1 MAKRIIGAGLAIL
14 VCVLMLNAPVASGQA
29 VYGSIFGTV
38 TDSQGNAVAGAK
50 VTITSVSKGTTEQT
64 TTNESGNY
72 TVTNLIP
79 DAYNVKIEATGFKAF
94 EISNVQVSAGGGAHN
109 DAQLSVGVVTE
120 TVTVSGDVE
129 QLKTDRSDVATVFNE
144 RYTQDL
150 PLLNRNFT
158 NLELLSPGTQKL
170 VGWSHAATENPQ
182 GGQQI
187 FVDGQHF
194 SGTSFMLDGTDNQ
207 DAILGIIVVNP
218 NIDAIQE
225 TKIALQNYDAEFGK
239 AVAGV
244 ITVQTKSGTND
255 IHGGGFFDYYG
266 SGQAARDPFTNA
278 PGVALPNA
286 TYKAFGVQLGGP
298 IIKDKLF
305 VFGDYQGIRETSGL
319 SNLLTTPNAEAISTC
334 NPATNAASD
343 TPGYCNLTAYAG
355 SISSGNS
362 LIYNPTTGNP
372 LTGAGRTPFCGPA
385 STPGNCIGQGNL
397 IPIGMISPQ
406 AAAVLAEF
414 PTPTSG
420 GITNNFVGNGSG
432 DYNQNAF
439 DIRVD
444 YNAPH
449 GYQVFGRFSLD
460 YFNLS
465 GTGTLGTLGGVGFG
479 PGGLNGE
486 STVHNYSLASGF
498 DKAIGTTLLTDFRF
512 GYFKYN
518 PETAYSDANETPMN
532 SFGPG
537 GIPGLNLG
545 TPTTGGL
552 SSFFLNGNGG
562 FSAFGDGLN
571 VGRCN
576 CPLTESEQ
584 QFQFV
589 NNWTKIKGNHQ
600 FKFGADIRYAENLR
614 VPSDSNRTGILNF
627 DANGTSLAGAGGLSL
642 ATFLLGDVTSFNRFV
657 STSTDAAERQRRWFF
672 YGQDTW
678 RVTSKLTVNY
688 GLRWEIYDPEYVNAK
703 GNGGFANLTQGV
715 IRVAGYGDVG
725 LNGNISN
732 TFKAFG
738 PRLGIAYQ
746 ADTKTVV
753 RLGYGRSFDI
763 GVFGSNFGHVVTQN
777 LPVLANQQLQDSN
790 LNPLATNNISPVF
803 TLTSGPP
810 AFLLPSTYLGNV
822 ISQISPTGT
831 LPLLG
836 PDGTSSSRIRPTVQ
850 RLPTLDAWNATVQRQ
865 VTKTISVEIAYIGNK
880 GTHMFNPSGPS
891 YNNNEPAVG
900 AGTDKVGCATDALGN
915 PIPPCGLTFTPFV
928 AQADRRR
935 YFLNGVPSFNYPGYV
950 TGTGQPLTCCAVDLS
965 YFGNDASSNYN
976 SLQAK
981 VEKRFS
987 NGLQFIAHYTFS
999 HSNAYDQTYYD
1010 VVPKIAYGPDQ
1021 YNRDHVFV
1029 VTSVYELPFGRGKKF
1044 MGDASRAMDFLV
1056 GGWQISN
1063 TLNWSSGLPWTAT
1076 IGECG
1081 NIADAGP
1088 CRPNLVAGQSL
1099 SKGPHMVTSGC
1110 ATGGECGLYYF
1121 TPVAPLAYPAGTVTP
1136 ANVGLDTC
1144 TLARPTSG
1152 AFALPACGTIGNAGF
1167 DTFTGPRAFFS
1178 DMSLSKNF
1186 KITERINAQFRFDA
1200 YNVFNHPVLGF
1211 NSNQGNTCV
1220 DCLTN
1225 PDAGRIDNIE
1235 GDSSPGSPIGMRQL
1249 QFGLRVRF

>member
-1 MAKRIIGAGLAIL
+1 MAKRLTGMGLAIL
-14 VCVLMLNAPVASGQA
+14 FCVFLLNSPATFGQA

-38 TDSQGNAVAGAK
+38 TDAQGNAVAGAK
-50 VTITSVSKGTTEQT
+50 VTITSVSKGTAEEA

-72 TVTNLIP
+72 TVTHLIP
-79 DAYNVKIEATGFKAF
+79 DAYNIKIEATGFKAF
-94 EISNVQVSAGGGAHN
+94 EISHVQVSADASAHN

-129 QLKTDRSDVATVFNE
+129 QLKTDRADVATVFNE

-207 DAILGIIVVNP
+207 DPILGIIVVNP

-244 ITVQTKSGTND
+244 ITVQTKSGTNEL
-255 IHGGGFFDYYG
+255 HGGGFFDYYG

-278 PGVALPNA
+278 PNVALPNA
-286 TYKAFGVQLGGP
+286 TYKAFGAQLGGP
-298 IIKDKLF
+298 IIKDRLF
-305 VFGDYQGIRETSGL
+305 IFGDYQGIRETSGL
-319 SNLLTTPNAEAISTC
+319 TNQLTTPNAEAISTC
-334 NPATNAASD
+334 NPATNATSD
-343 TPGYCNLTAYAG
+343 TPGYCNLSAYSA
-355 SISSGNS
+355 SISSGNG

-372 LTGAGRTPFCGPA
+372 LTGAGRTAFCGPA
-385 STPGNCIGQGNL
+385 STPGNCVGQGNL

-406 AAAVLAEF
+406 AAAVLAAF
-414 PTPTSG
+414 PAPTANG
-420 GITNNFVGNGSG
+420 VTNNFVGNGSG
-432 DYNQNAF
+432 NFNQNAF
-439 DIRVD
+439 DTRVD

-449 GYQVFGRFSLD
+449 SFQVFGRFSLD
-460 YFNLS
+460 YFNLA
-465 GTGTLGTLGGVGFG
+465 GTGTLGDLGGVGFG

-518 PETAYSDANETPMN
+518 PQTAYSDANQTPMN
-532 SFGPG
+532 GFN
-537 GIPGLNLG
+537 IPGLNLG

-657 STSTDAAERQRRWFF
+657 STSTDAAERQKRWFF

-678 RVTSKLTVNY
+678 RLTPKLTLNL

-715 IRVAGYGDVG
+715 IRVGGYGDIG

-738 PRLGIAYQ
+738 PRVGVAYQ
-746 ADTKTVV
+746 ADSKTVI

-810 AFLLPSTYLGNV
+810 AFMLPSTYLANV
-822 ISQISPTGT
+822 ISQISPAGT

-865 VTKTISVEIAYIGNK
+865 VTKTITVEIAYIGNK

-900 AGTDKVGCATDALGN
+900 AGTDKVGCAPGPAA
-915 PIPPCGLTFTPFV
+915 PCSLTFTAFV
-928 AQADRRR
+928 PQADRRN
-935 YFLNGVPSFNYPGYV
+935 YFLNGVPSFSYPGYT

-965 YFGNDASSNYN
+965 YFGNDSSTNYN
-976 SLQAK
+976 SLQTK

-987 NGLQFIAHYTFS
+987 NGFQFIAHYTYAR
-999 HSNAYDQTYYD
+999 SNAFDQTYYD
-1010 VVPKIAYGPDQ
+1010 VNPKIAYGPDQ
-1021 YNRDHVFV
+1021 YNRRNVFV
-1029 VTSVYELPFGRGKKF
+1029 VTSVYELPFGKGKRF
-1044 MGDASRAMDFLV
+1044 MGDANRAVDLLI
-1056 GGWQISN
+1056 GGWQVSN
-1063 TLNWSSGLPWTAT
+1063 TLNWSSGLPWTPT

-1088 CRPNLVAGQSL
+1088 CRPNLVPGQSF
-1099 SKGPHMVTSGC
+1099 SQGPHMVTSGC
-1110 ATGGECGLYYF
+1110 GTGGQCGLYYF

-1136 ANVGLDTC
+1136 ANAGLDTC
-1144 TLARPTSG
+1144 SLARPTSG
-1152 AFALPACGTIGNAGF
+1152 AFALPACGSIGNAGF
-1167 DTFTGPRAFFS
+1167 DSFTGPRAFFS
-1178 DMSLSKNF
+1178 DLSLSKNF
-1186 KITERINAQFRFDA
+1186 KITERVSAIFRFDA

-1220 DCLTN
+1220 DCLN
-1225 PDAGRIDNIE
+1225 NADAGRVDNIE